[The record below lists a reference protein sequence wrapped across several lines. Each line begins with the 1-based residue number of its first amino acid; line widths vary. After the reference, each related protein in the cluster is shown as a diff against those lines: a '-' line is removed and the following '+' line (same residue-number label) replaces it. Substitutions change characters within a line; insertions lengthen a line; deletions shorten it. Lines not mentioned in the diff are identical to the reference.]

1 MEALELLRTRR
12 SAVVRNL
19 SSPGPSKKELNAII
33 EAGLRVP
40 DHGKIGPWRIQIITE
55 NGQKKLGD
63 VFAKAFKKEHGDRT
77 TDPMIEFEKNR
88 PSRAPCLLIIT
99 SNILVPHKIPEM
111 EQKLSGGALC
121 MNILNAAHALGYSA
135 QWLTEWVS
143 YNAEIKVALGHDP
156 SVDIIG
162 MIYIGT
168 PVEEPQQRERP
179 SIDTVVSEWSG
190 Q

>member
-19 SSPGPSKKELNAII
+19 SSPGPSKKELNAIL

-55 NGQKKLGD
+55 NGQKKRGD
-63 VFAKAFKKEHGDRT
+63 GFAKAVKKEHGDRT

-88 PSRAPCLLIIT
+88 PRRAPCLLIIT

-121 MNILNAAHALGYSA
+121 MNILNAAHARGYSA

-143 YNAEIKVALGHDP
+143 YNVASKVELGNDP

-162 MIYIGT
+162 MI
-168 PVEEPQQRERP
+168 
-179 SIDTVVSEWSG
+179 
-190 Q
+190 